1 MRLLELCCVLILSN
15 ALLDGS
21 GRAWKGPKCMQK
33 KVLGIRHLCLVLI
46 FNAVAD
52 DGGAAPG
59 CAMFFV
65 AVEIP

>member
-1 MRLLELCCVLILSN
+1 MAVE
-15 ALLDGS
+15 GP
-21 GRAWKGPKCMQK
+21 GRGPKCMQK
-33 KVLGIRHLCLVLI
+33 KVLGIRHLCVVLI

-52 DGGAAPG
+52 DGGTTPG